1 MRGTIIALIV
11 FLIVIVLIVA
21 NFKKILRWIKQ
32 LNQLLDPS

>member
-11 FLIVIVLIVA
+11 FLIVIVIIVA

-32 LNQLLDPS
+32 LIQ

>member
-32 LNQLLDPS
+32 LIQ

>member
-21 NFKKILRWIKQ
+21 NFKKILKWIKQ
-32 LNQLLDPS
+32 LIQ